1 MNVTDDFHVIIL
13 TFILALRTAFSSE
26 FYFSIHKTLF
36 YSLPT
41 EAGRERLLLVL
52 TIHILS
58 EQRTLDAV
66 AIALK
71 ILLA

>member
-41 EAGRERLLLVL
+41 GAGERVKNSIFFCN
-52 TIHILS
+52 TCS
-58 EQRTLDAV
+58 A
-66 AIALK
+66 
-71 ILLA
+71 

>member
-13 TFILALRTAFSSE
+13 TFILALRTE